1 MSLSSSVSHRKFR
14 FGLVLFFLLGELA
27 LVVYAIRGSVIPSTI
42 REVANYSPWSKEVV
56 DTAAEIPVQDGGR
69 VKPFSTLA
77 RFKMLSFHGSLK
89 MKIQNGSGT
98 KIKIGPTEWL
108 LDCLFRPDTA
118 NQLPV
123 FRVDDTEVLR
133 QFGIESVERR
143 DRLSYND
150 FLSEDVKGNGARE
163 KIQAKAQE
171 IRQKSQEEE
180 DRLSRLTPAQKK
192 NEEYAKTAE
201 EKEQQEEEK
210 RANKVIVELDQL
222 LTEYEY
228 LTGFLDFARVEF
240 DAPKIPESV
249 LGNDGLDPE
258 RMSTWVARFDKLR
271 LIFQLG
277 RQEGMTAPREVVD
290 LIPVIERQVN
300 LARGGVK
307 WLPPRDETKGEWW
320 SIGGQIISVL
330 ESRDFDWAALQEK
343 TKEVQKLREKNSE
356 IPEQLKSV
364 ASWLDVLQDMRAL
377 EDLVIASKKP
387 NSEGFLTSLDSWRQ
401 EVTTRA
407 KERGEGEAIQ
417 GETSYYKRNYF
428 MNALV
433 LFLIAFVVSAFG
445 WITTEGRTGRLMSK
459 ATVTFFVLGLLY
471 LIVGIFH
478 RSLLMGRPPVGNL
491 YDTIP
496 FITAGAVLVLGIS
509 EWLTKRRLLLSL
521 GSVLGVAGMFL
532 AFRYEVGDATDHM
545 DPLVAVLKSNYWLA
559 THVVTITI
567 GYSGGLMACLISAVY
582 SHMRL
587 AGFWEQD
594 QSLRRFITRSVYGVT
609 CFTLLFSLVGTVL
622 GGIWANDSWGR
633 FWGWDPKEN
642 GALLIVLWCLII
654 LHARLAGW
662 IKEWGLHLLSVLGG
676 AIVGWSWWHVNMLE
690 VGLHSYGFIKGG
702 EVIWLFYGACGFS
715 FLVGF
720 AAWWMEKYFRKKK
733 RDDDSSDLKAQT

>member
-1 MSLSSSVSHRKFR
+1 
-14 FGLVLFFLLGELA
+14 
-27 LVVYAIRGSVIPSTI
+27 
-42 REVANYSPWSKEVV
+42 
-56 DTAAEIPVQDGGR
+56 
-69 VKPFSTLA
+69 
-77 RFKMLSFHGSLK
+77 
-89 MKIQNGSGT
+89 
-98 KIKIGPTEWL
+98 
-108 LDCLFRPDTA
+108 
-118 NQLPV
+118 
-123 FRVDDTEVLR
+123 
-133 QFGIESVERR
+133 
-143 DRLSYND
+143 
-150 FLSEDVKGNGARE
+150 
-163 KIQAKAQE
+163 
-171 IRQKSQEEE
+171 
-180 DRLSRLTPAQKK
+180 
-192 NEEYAKTAE
+192 
-201 EKEQQEEEK
+201 
-210 RANKVIVELDQL
+210 
-222 LTEYEY
+222 
-228 LTGFLDFARVEF
+228 
-240 DAPKIPESV
+240 
-249 LGNDGLDPE
+249 
-258 RMSTWVARFDKLR
+258 
-271 LIFQLG
+271 
-277 RQEGMTAPREVVD
+277 
-290 LIPVIERQVN
+290 
-300 LARGGVK
+300 
-307 WLPPRDETKGEWW
+307 
-320 SIGGQIISVL
+320 
-330 ESRDFDWAALQEK
+330 
-343 TKEVQKLREKNSE
+343 
-356 IPEQLKSV
+356 
-364 ASWLDVLQDMRAL
+364 
-377 EDLVIASKKP
+377 
-387 NSEGFLTSLDSWRQ
+387 
-401 EVTTRA
+401 
-407 KERGEGEAIQ
+407 
-417 GETSYYKRNYF
+417 
-428 MNALV
+428 
-433 LFLIAFVVSAFG
+433 
-445 WITTEGRTGRLMSK
+445 
-459 ATVTFFVLGLLY
+459 
-471 LIVGIFH
+471 
-478 RSLLMGRPPVGNL
+478 MGRPPVGNL

-733 RDDDSSDLKAQT
+733 RDDDSSDLNAQT